1 MRLLVDKCTVTAK
14 PGARP
19 SRTNVTIMTVS
30 EELREEGKDTQPT
43 IWEVL
48 EVNISTKVYD
58 ILRDTQRAR
67 FIVGHKRSKDFDNE
81 VLLPMNKALAELVI
95 ECGDI
100 TSRITQHGS
109 QL

>member
-1 MRLLVDKCTVTAK
+1 MHGCGQAR
-14 PGARP
+14 ARP

-30 EELREEGKDTQPT
+30 EELHEEGKEAQPT

-48 EVNISTKVYD
+48 EVNIATSVYD
-58 ILRDTQRAR
+58 ILRDAQRAR
-67 FIVGHKRSKDFDNE
+67 FVTGHKRSKDFDKE
-81 VLLPMNKALAELVI
+81 VLLPMNKALAALVI

-100 TSRITQHGS
+100 LKRVTERGN